1 MTDYYL
7 DWNNGADANN
17 GLGPDASHA
26 TNKPWKTLTKALGA
40 TGIASGDRVFLAPG
54 TFRETVAVAM
64 TSPVAETKV
73 LGDPFNEKGFKTSG
87 GVLVAPGPV
96 ALSAFTTND
105 KTAPSGTTLLNLSGR
120 DFLTFERIQFVGGS
134 ATAMVT
140 ATTTTS
146 TNIVFRDCALL
157 PGVADQIVVA
167 TTVFGTG
174 FTWLFDRCYFGPTRV
189 ASGMIFNAPTG
200 TGSDYD
206 LDVTIRDS
214 VFLEVGSTRVIGLTP
229 SGAGAQ
235 KPGGIEVRNCSS
247 VGSGTFFAITTATAS
262 TSIPCVVANCLIF
275 TSTATALTVSAAGGL
290 GSLTENYNL
299 IYATTPRS
307 NVNAGANTITNA
319 SYALLFHF
327 GQERVWGSP
336 VPRQFLEPLAG
347 SPLLAFGNDG
357 SQAATDNR
365 AKPRPAGGGSALPA
379 VGGLERGNTAVPDPS
394 PIGGGG
400 GAAVKLVGPGYSDYL
415 VALSGAGTYTISY
428 VVKWDG
434 TYTGTK
440 PQLRIDA
447 QPTLAVATETKTA
460 TGGSGS
466 NETLTLSAITVAK
479 AGIVV
484 VRLIS
489 NDTNGAGVVQ
499 ADDFA
504 VA

>member
-7 DWNNGADANN
+7 NPVDGNDGAN
-17 GLGPDASHA
+17 GLGPDPLHA

-40 TGIASGDRVFLAPG
+40 AGIASGDRVFLSPG

-64 TSPVAETKV
+64 TSAVAETKV
-73 LGDPFNEKGFKTSG
+73 LGDPFNEKGFKTAG
-87 GVLVAPGPV
+87 GTFVAPGPV
-96 ALSAFTTND
+96 VLSAFTTND
-105 KTAPSGTTLLNLSGR
+105 KTAPSGTTLFNFSGR
-120 DFLTFERIQFVGGS
+120 DFLTFERIMFVGGS
-134 ATAMVT
+134 ATAMLT

-146 TNIVFRDCALL
+146 TNVVFRDCALI
-157 PGVADQIVVA
+157 PGIADQVLAA

-174 FTWLFDRCYFGPTRV
+174 LSWLFERCYFGPTRV
-189 ASGMIFNAPTG
+189 AAGLTFTAPTG
-200 TGSDYD
+200 AGSDYD

-214 VFLEVGSTRVIGLTP
+214 VFLETGTTRVIGLVTT
-229 SGAGAQ
+229 GAGAQ
-235 KPGGIEVRNCSS
+235 KPGGIEVRNCSNI
-247 VGSGTFFAITTATAS
+247 GSASFFAITTALAA
-262 TSIPCVVANCLIF
+262 TSIPCVVDNCMIF
-275 TSTATALTVSAAGGL
+275 CGNSTALTVNGAGGL
-290 GSLTENYNL
+290 GSLTEDYNL
-299 IYATTPRS
+299 IYAITPRS
-307 NVNAGANTITNA
+307 NVNTGAHTVTNA

-327 GQERVWGSP
+327 GQERIWGSP
-336 VPRQFLEPLAG
+336 VPRAFLEPLAG

-357 SQAATDNR
+357 SQQATDVR
-365 AKPRPAGGGSALPA
+365 GKPRPAGGASPLPA
-379 VGGLERGNTAVPDPS
+379 VGGYERGNTAAPDPS
-394 PIGGGG
+394 PIGGGS
-400 GAAVKLVGPGYSDYL
+400 GAAVKLIGPGYSEYL

-440 PQLRIDA
+440 PQLTIDA
-447 QPTLAVATETKTA
+447 QPTLGVAAETKTA

-484 VRLIS
+484 VRLVS
-489 NDTNGAGVVQ
+489 SDTNGAGVVQ